1 MNGLLAKF
9 EGIPQEL
16 LDYISKLEA
25 RILKLENMVEERDKT
40 IVTMQDK
47 YDRLEFNYN
56 KLVTEKYRVVAP
68 II

>member
-25 RILKLENMVEERDKT
+25 RILKLENMVKERDKT

>member
-25 RILKLENMVEERDKT
+25 RILKLENMVKATWPQYSDALIEEGVM
-40 IVTMQDK
+40 I
-47 YDRLEFNYN
+47 
-56 KLVTEKYRVVAP
+56 
-68 II
+68 